1 MTNSSAIQQDLTTL
15 QTSQGA
21 EFSEINQLN
30 IPLTFGNDAEALIA
44 VEKSVAICDR
54 RHWGL
59 IEITDNDRV
68 RFLHNQ
74 STNNIQILQPG
85 QGCDTVLVTSTA
97 RTIDLTT
104 VYLTDDAILMLVSPG
119 REQFIME
126 WLDRFL
132 FPMDRVK
139 LRGISQE
146 YGIFSLIGPN
156 SQNILENLGITNLPQ
171 DFHVHQV
178 FNIDDVPVRI
188 CQGSSLA
195 SPGYTL
201 IFPITAANNLWQKL
215 TSFGC
220 VPLGDRPWEQLRII
234 QGRPMPGQ
242 ELTEDY
248 NPLEAGLWQTISFD
262 KGCYIGQETI
272 ARLNTY
278 KGVKQELWGLR
289 LSGEVLVGTAI
300 TYDHPET
307 GEETKIGELTSI
319 TSTEQGYYGLGY
331 VKTKAGGAG
340 LQVKVGEVTAEVMPV
355 PFLCRGDR

>member
-1 MTNSSAIQQDLTTL
+1 MTNLPEIQQDLTTL
-15 QTSQGA
+15 QKSQGS
-21 EFSEINQLN
+21 EFTEINQLN
-30 IPLTFGNDAEALIA
+30 IPLTFSNDTDALIA

-59 IEITDNDRV
+59 IEITDNDRI

-74 STNNIQILQPG
+74 STNNIQVLQPG

-119 REQFIME
+119 REQSIMA

-139 LRGISQE
+139 LRSISQE

-156 SQNILENLGITNLPQ
+156 SQNILENLGIINLPQ

-201 IFPITAANNLWQKL
+201 IFPITSAANLWQKL
-215 TSFGC
+215 TNFGC
-220 VPLGDRPWEQLRII
+220 VPMGDRPWEQLRII

-289 LSGEVLVGTAI
+289 LSGEVSAGTAI
-300 TYDHPET
+300 MYNHPET
-307 GEETKIGELTSI
+307 GGETKIGELTSI
-319 TSTEQGYYGLGY
+319 TPTEQGYYGLGY
-331 VKTKAGGAG
+331 IKTKAGGAG
-340 LQVKVGEVTAEVMPV
+340 LQVKVGEVIGEVMPV